1 MRIGNA
7 FSSNYS
13 EYKSSGDKDKAS
25 LIKDYFH
32 EIKLYLSDVINDH
45 KTKGERKIHLTMAVN
60 FFSSKDSEEIH
71 TMHSKSDNTEILIG
85 NETDEIIEDVFYS
98 FLQKY
103 QKGVEESMKGSEFVF
118 DNVDSL
124 F

>member
-1 MRIGNA
+1 M
-7 FSSNYS
+7 
-13 EYKSSGDKDKAS
+13 
-25 LIKDYFH
+25 
-32 EIKLYLSDVINDH
+32 SDVINDH

-103 QKGVEESMKGSEFVF
+103 QKGVEESMKGGEFVF